1 MSMNEHQWQRIKCE
15 EQIKYLINLRQRFRQ
30 YLKQNFNTVWYS
42 DAQNYFQEDL
52 ELLDVSLIECI
63 CDLVNIHTSFSNE
76 TGDQFKLELK
86 CEKSS
91 NTNDKLDESMKRIYF
106 NRRHRALIN
115 SREILLDDLS
125 ISINEN
131 IQNRMLKI
139 RAVCVLDEELIYI
152 QQELTSKSIGE
163 QVAIRLHQIR
173 AMINV
178 FFKQTSQSSFEDS
191 RAMIPLVHSC
201 DSFLSTFRLF
211 LNSTT
216 SDISLNSSL
225 DTQNEYK

>member
-1 MSMNEHQWQRIKCE
+1 MSMDKHQWQRIKCE

-30 YLKQNFNTVWYS
+30 YLKQNFNIVWYS
-42 DAQNYFQEDL
+42 DAQNYFQDDL
-52 ELLDVSLIECI
+52 ELLDVSLIECF
-63 CDLVNIHTSFSNE
+63 CDLVNIHHSFSNE
-76 TGDQFKLELK
+76 IGDQFKLELK

-91 NTNDKLDESMKRIYF
+91 NTNDVC
-106 NRRHRALIN
+106 IN
-115 SREILLDDLS
+115 EILLDDLI

-139 RAVCVLDEELIYI
+139 RAICVLDEELIFI
-152 QQELTSKSIGE
+152 QHELTSKSIGE

-211 LNSTT
+211 LNSTN

-225 DTQNEYK
+225 DTQNE